1 MRYCNQVIT
10 EAASTK
16 DRLLAEG
23 MRLFARQGFR
33 ATTVGQIEAA
43 AGLQPR
49 RGALYRHFPSKEALL
64 DEAVRR
70 HLDSVRARRTEV
82 VQGVPGDVGD
92 EALALGRYVLDEL
105 TSQRAVVDVFE
116 QEGDRV
122 ADQRD
127 AFREQVSDAGYRV
140 MAEALRRWIGA
151 ASAPGPAADFD
162 VDGAAVLLLGALIN
176 LHRSTWTF
184 AGPPLALDEAR
195 ILAAWAALCETVVTA
210 ARR

>member
-1 MRYCNQVIT
+1 MRYCNHVIT
-10 EAASTK
+10 SETTPATK

-23 MRLFARQGFR
+23 MRLFALQGFR

-82 VQGVPGDVGD
+82 VRGEVADVGD

-105 TSQRAVVDVFE
+105 ASQRAVVDVFE
-116 QEGDRV
+116 REGERV
-122 ADQRD
+122 AEQRD

-140 MAEALRRWIGA
+140 MAEALRRWIGGDP
-151 ASAPGPAADFD
+151 APGFD

-184 AGPPLALDEAR
+184 AGPPLGLDEGR
-195 ILAAWAALCETVVTA
+195 ILAAWSLQCVTA
-210 ARR
+210 VAAARA

>member
-1 MRYCNQVIT
+1 MIT
-10 EAASTK
+10 AEASTK

-23 MRLFARQGFR
+23 MRLFALQGFR

-82 VQGVPGDVGD
+82 VGGEAGDVGDVGD

-105 TSQRAVVDVFE
+105 ASQRAVVDVFE
-116 QEGDRV
+116 REGERV
-122 ADQRD
+122 AEQRD

-140 MAEALRRWIGA
+140 MAEALRRWIGTEP
-151 ASAPGPAADFD
+151 APGFD
-162 VDGAAVLLLGALIN
+162 VDAAAVLLLGALIN
-176 LHRSTWTF
+176 VHRSTWTF
-184 AGPPLALDEAR
+184 AGPPLELDEAR
-195 ILAAWAALCETVVTA
+195 ILAAWSLQCATVVAA